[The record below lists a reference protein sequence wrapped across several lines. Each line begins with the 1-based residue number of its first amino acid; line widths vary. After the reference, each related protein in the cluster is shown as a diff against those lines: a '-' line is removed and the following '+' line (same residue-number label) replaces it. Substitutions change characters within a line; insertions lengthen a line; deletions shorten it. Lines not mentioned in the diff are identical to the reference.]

1 MIKVDF
7 LRPFLLIALML
18 LLATSCKGEKSLPPP
33 PLVEVSALTIQ
44 KTTIPWIY
52 ESVGYAESSHQV
64 EIRARVEGYLEEIAY
79 IEGAEV
85 TKGQLLFKLE
95 QTPFIAAVEQAKGNL
110 AREKAFL
117 WNAQQTVERLTPLYA
132 KHAAS
137 KKDLDEATANLS
149 ASQASVQ
156 VAEAALKVA
165 EINLSYTLLTS
176 PINGLSG
183 KSSYR
188 QGALISPGSNQLM
201 TSITALDPIWISF
214 SISENEILK
223 IDKEVK
229 NRTLVLPKDKN
240 YGVEVILAD
249 GSRYPFRGEVN
260 FSAPTYD
267 QKTGTLSMR
276 AQLPNPNLILKP
288 GQFVRVKV
296 KGAIKP
302 NTIYVPQKA
311 LLESKT
317 GMYVYIVSEGKAAI
331 QNVTV
336 GDWYGDDW
344 IIEEGL
350 REGDQVIVDGINKVG
365 QGTPIKVTKEIKV
378 DKSHKQ
384 EPILPQIGE

>member
-1 MIKVDF
+1 MIKVNF
-7 LRPFLLIALML
+7 LRPFLLIALVF
-18 LLATSCKGEKSLPPP
+18 LLAAACGGEKSLPPP
-33 PLVEVSALTIQ
+33 PFVEVSALTIQ
-44 KTTIPWIY
+44 KDTIPWIY

-79 IEGAEV
+79 IEGAQV
-85 TKGQLLFKLE
+85 TKGQLLFKLD

-110 AREKAFL
+110 AREKALL

-132 KHAAS
+132 KHAVS
-137 KKDLDEATANLS
+137 KKDLDEATANLL

-229 NRTLVLPKDKN
+229 NRTLILPKDKN

-288 GQFVRVKV
+288 GQFVRVNV

-317 GMYVYIVSEGKAAI
+317 GMYVYIVREGKAAI
-331 QNVTV
+331 QNVIV
-336 GDWYGDDW
+336 GDWYGDYW

-365 QGTPIKVTKEIKV
+365 QGSPIKVTKEIKV

-384 EPILPQIGE
+384 ELILPQIGD